1 MPKNNSSISPH
12 SKYGNKMG
20 LWQVIALAV
29 GTMVGASIFS
39 IFGLG
44 ARLAG
49 PNLPLVFVLSGA
61 VALLVAYSYA
71 KLGRQIISD
80 AGPIEFILKGLGG
93 GILTGALSILFWLT
107 YVISIA
113 LFAKG
118 FASYLLPLLGI
129 PATSLASS
137 ITEAGVVL
145 VFLVLGLL
153 GSSAVGKAELVIVVI
168 KLSILGLF
176 VALGI
181 WSIKPDLVTPSFT
194 PSALTG
200 SINAIAVFFLSYMG
214 FGLVTN
220 ASEQMQNP
228 QRNVPRAIYLS
239 ILIVSFVYI
248 LVSLVAVGNLTLP
261 ELIKAEDNALAVAA
275 EPFLGQ
281 TGFLL
286 ISLGA
291 LFSIASA
298 LNATLFGGANVAYAL
313 ARDGELPR
321 MFNRKLWFGSSEG
334 LYFTAAL
341 GITFA
346 LMFNLNGIAS
356 ITSGVFMVIYL
367 FVLFS
372 HWKLKSQYGGNPLI
386 IATGL
391 VVVAVVFLLL
401 LNYQWGTDRGSF
413 YGTCIVLGGSLML
426 ETVYRGITR
435 RGFIQRELTLLHK
448 KEKDLI
454 GELDKEISQLL
465 PHQQRQNPR
474 DIKN

>member
-1 MPKNNSSISPH
+1 MS
-12 SKYGNKMG
+12 

-49 PNLPLVFVLSGA
+49 PNLPLVFVLSGI

-71 KLGRQIISD
+71 QLGKHIISD
-80 AGPIEFILKGLGG
+80 AGPIEFILKAMGDGL
-93 GILTGALSILFWLT
+93 LTGALSFLFWLT
-107 YVISIA
+107 YVVSIA

-118 FASYLLPLLGI
+118 FASYLLPLLQIEPDTLSRDIGE
-129 PATSLASS
+129 AT
-137 ITEAGVVL
+137 VVL
-145 VFLVLGLL
+145 VFFVLGLV
-153 GSSAVGKAELVIVVI
+153 GTSAVGKAELIIVII

-176 VALGI
+176 VALGL
-181 WSIKPDLVTPSFT
+181 WSIKPALVTPSFSA
-194 PSALTG
+194 SALHG
-200 SINAIAVFFLSYMG
+200 SVDAIAIFFLSYMG

-220 ASEQMQNP
+220 ASENMQNP
-228 QRNVPRAIYLS
+228 NRNVPLAIYLS
-239 ILIVSFVYI
+239 ILIVSIVYI

-261 ELIKAEDNALAVAA
+261 ALIKAQDNALAVAA

-313 ARDGELPR
+313 AKDGELPKV
-321 MFNRKLWFGSSEG
+321 FDRKLWFGSNEG

-341 GITFA
+341 GIIFA
-346 LMFNLNGIAS
+346 LIFNLNGIAS
-356 ITSGVFMVIYL
+356 ITSGVFMTIYL

-372 HWKLKSQYGGNPLI
+372 HWKLKDQYGGNPFI
-386 IATGL
+386 IATGFI
-391 VVVAVVFLLL
+391 VVASVFVLLL
-401 LNYQWGTDRGSF
+401 MYQWHTGRNSF
-413 YGTCIVLGGSLML
+413 YGTCIVLAGSLL
-426 ETVYRGITR
+426 IELIYRGISK
-435 RGFIQRELTLLHK
+435 RGFIQREISLL
-448 KEKDLI
+448 EKTAQNIETD
-454 GELDKEISQLL
+454 LDKELEHLL
-465 PHQQRQNPR
+465 PQQHKGIS
-474 DIKN
+474 D

>member
-1 MPKNNSSISPH
+1 MPNNNNNSMATH
-12 SKYGNKMG
+12 SKRSTKMG
-20 LWQVIALAV
+20 LWPVIALAV

-49 PNLPLVFVLSGA
+49 PNLPLVFVISGI

-71 KLGRQIISD
+71 KLGSRIISD
-80 AGPIEFILKGLGG
+80 AGPIEFILKGLGD

-107 YVISIA
+107 YVVSIA

-118 FASYLLPLLGI
+118 FSSYLLPLLEI
-129 PATSLASS
+129 PPTSLASS
-137 ITEAGVVL
+137 ITEACVVL

-176 VALGI
+176 VVLGI
-181 WSIKPDLVTPSFT
+181 WSIKPYLVTPAFT

-200 SINAIAVFFLSYMG
+200 SVNAIAIFFLSYMG

-220 ASEQMQNP
+220 ASEHMQNP
-228 QRNVPRAIYLS
+228 QKNVPRAIYLS
-239 ILIVSFVYI
+239 ILIVSVVYI

-261 ELIKAEDNALAVAA
+261 DLIKAQDNALAVAA
-275 EPFLGQ
+275 EPFLGK

-321 MFNRKLWFGSSEG
+321 EFNRKLWFGSSEG

-341 GITFA
+341 GIMFA

-367 FVLFS
+367 FVLYS
-372 HWKLKSQYGGNPLI
+372 HWKLKGQYGGNPLI
-386 IATGL
+386 IATGFI
-391 VVVAVVFLLL
+391 VVALVFVLLL
-401 LNYQWGTDRGSF
+401 KYQWDTDRGSF
-413 YGTCIVLGGSLML
+413 YGTCIVLSGSLLL
-426 ETVYRGITR
+426 EIIYRGITR
-435 RGFIQRELTLLHK
+435 RGFISRELTLLK
-448 KEKDLI
+448 KSEKNLK
-454 GELDKEISQLL
+454 GELDKEFSQLL
-465 PHQQRQNPR
+465 PRQQRQNP
-474 DIKN
+474 

>member
-1 MPKNNSSISPH
+1 MSNKNNNSISRH
-12 SKYGNKMG
+12 RKHGNKMG

-49 PNLPLVFVLSGA
+49 PNLPLVFVFSGV

-71 KLGRQIISD
+71 KLGSRIISD
-80 AGPIEFILKGLGG
+80 AGPIEFILKGLGD

-107 YVISIA
+107 YVVSIA

-118 FASYLLPLLGI
+118 FASYLLPLLSV
-129 PATSLASS
+129 PATPLASS
-137 ITEAGVVL
+137 ITEACVVL

-153 GSSAVGKAELVIVVI
+153 GSSAVGKAELVIVIV

-176 VALGI
+176 VVLGI
-181 WSIKPDLVTPSFT
+181 WSIKPYLVTPSFT

-200 SINAIAVFFLSYMG
+200 SVNAIAIFFLSYMG

-220 ASEQMQNP
+220 ASEHMENP

-239 ILIVSFVYI
+239 ILIVSVVYI

-261 ELIKAEDNALAVAA
+261 DLIKAEDNALAVAA
-275 EPFLGQ
+275 KPFLGQ
-281 TGFLL
+281 TGFFL

-321 MFNRKLWFGSSEG
+321 EFNRKLWFGSSEG

-341 GITFA
+341 GIVFA
-346 LMFNLNGIAS
+346 LTFNLNGIAS

-372 HWKLKSQYGGNPLI
+372 HWKLKSRYGGNALI
-386 IATGL
+386 
-391 VVVAVVFLLL
+391 VAAGFVIVAAVFLLL
-401 LNYQWGTDRGSF
+401 LKYQWDTNRGSF
-413 YGTCIVLGGSLML
+413 YGTCIVLSGSLLL
-426 ETVYRGITR
+426 EIVYRGITR
-435 RGFIQRELTLLHK
+435 RGFVLREVTLLK
-448 KEKDLI
+448 RGGKNLK
-454 GELDKEISQLL
+454 GELDKEFSRLL
-465 PHQQRQNPR
+465 PRQQRQNP
-474 DIKN
+474 

>member
-1 MPKNNSSISPH
+1 MPNNNSMPLH
-12 SKYGNKMG
+12 SKQRNKMG

-49 PNLPLVFVLSGA
+49 PNLPLVFVLSGSI
-61 VALLVAYSYA
+61 ALLVAYSYA
-71 KLGRQIISD
+71 TLGSRIISD
-80 AGPIEFILKGLGG
+80 AGPIEFILKGLGD

-107 YVISIA
+107 YVVSIA

-118 FASYLLPLLGI
+118 FASYLLPLLDI
-129 PATSLASS
+129 PATSFVSS
-137 ITEAGVVL
+137 VTEASVVL
-145 VFLVLGLL
+145 VFLVLGFL

-176 VALGI
+176 VVLGI
-181 WSIKPDLVTPSFT
+181 WSIKPYLVTPVFT
-194 PSALTG
+194 ATALTG
-200 SINAIAVFFLSYMG
+200 SVNAIAIFFLSYMG

-220 ASEQMQNP
+220 ASEHMHNP
-228 QRNVPRAIYLS
+228 QKNVPRAIYLS
-239 ILIVSFVYI
+239 ILIVSIVYI

-261 ELIKAEDNALAVAA
+261 DLIKAEDNALAVAA

-321 MFNRKLWFGSSEG
+321 AFNRKLWFGSNEG

-341 GITFA
+341 GIAFA

-372 HWKLKSQYGGNPLI
+372 HWKLKKQYGGNPLI
-386 IATGL
+386 IATGV
-391 VVVAVVFLLL
+391 VVVAIVFLLL
-401 LNYQWGTDRGSF
+401 LKYQWDTDRGSF
-413 YGTCIVLGGSLML
+413 YGTCIVLGGSLLL
-426 ETVYRGITR
+426 EIIYRGITR
-435 RGFIQRELTLLHK
+435 RDFIQRELTLLK
-448 KEKDLI
+448 KGEEDLK
-454 GELDKEISQLL
+454 GELDKDFSMLL
-465 PHQQRQNPR
+465 PHQQRRNP
-474 DIKN
+474 

>member
-1 MPKNNSSISPH
+1 MPSSDCTSTPQRA
-12 SKYGNKMG
+12 KPNKKMS

-71 KLGRQIISD
+71 TLGSRIISD
-80 AGPIEFILKGLGG
+80 AGPIEFILKGLGDG
-93 GILTGALSILFWLT
+93 LLTGALSFLFWLT
-107 YVISIA
+107 YVVSIA

-118 FASYLLPLLGI
+118 FASYLLPLLQIQPSALSAG
-129 PATSLASS
+129 
-137 ITEAGVVL
+137 ITEAGIVVI
-145 VFLVLGLL
+145 FLMLGLL
-153 GSSAVGKAELVIVVI
+153 GSSAVGKAELIIVII

-176 VALGI
+176 VVLGV
-181 WSIKPDLVTPSFT
+181 WSIKPALVTPSFT
-194 PSALTG
+194 PLELKG
-200 SINAIAVFFLSYMG
+200 SVDAIAIFFLSYMG

-220 ASEQMQNP
+220 ASEHMQNP
-228 QRNVPRAIYLS
+228 QKNVPRATYLS
-239 ILIVSFVYI
+239 ILIVTIVYI
-248 LVSLVAVGNLTLP
+248 LVSLVAVGNLSLP
-261 ELIKAEDNALAVAA
+261 GLIKAEDNALAVAA

-321 MFNRKLWFGSSEG
+321 EFNRKLWFGSSEG

-341 GITFA
+341 GIIFA
-346 LMFNLNGIAS
+346 LTFNLNGIAS
-356 ITSGVFMVIYL
+356 LTSGVFMVIYL
-367 FVLFS
+367 FVLYA
-372 HWKLKSQYGGNPLI
+372 HWKLKDQYGGNALI

-391 VVVAVVFLLL
+391 VVVASVFVLLL
-401 LNYQWGTDRGSF
+401 VYQWHSNRSSF
-413 YGTCIVLGGSLML
+413 YGTFIVLAGSLL
-426 ETVYRGITR
+426 VELIYRGMTR
-435 RGFIQRELTLLHK
+435 REFMLRELSLLRK
-448 KEKDLI
+448 
-454 GELDKEISQLL
+454 GEHYLHDELSREFKQLL
-465 PHQQRQNPR
+465 PGKPR
-474 DIKN
+474 KEN

>member
-1 MPKNNSSISPH
+1 MSNKNNNSISSH
-12 SKYGNKMG
+12 SEQSNKLG

-71 KLGRQIISD
+71 KLGSRIISD
-80 AGPIEFILKGLGG
+80 AGPIEFILKALGG

-107 YVISIA
+107 YVVSIA

-118 FASYLLPLLGI
+118 FASYFLPLVNI
-129 PATSLASS
+129 PATSVASG
-137 ITEAGVVL
+137 ITEACVIL

-176 VALGI
+176 VVLGI
-181 WSIKPDLVTPSFT
+181 WTIKPYLVTPSFT

-200 SINAIAVFFLSYMG
+200 SVNAIAIFFLSYMG

-220 ASEQMQNP
+220 ASEHMQNP
-228 QRNVPRAIYLS
+228 QKNVSRAIYLS
-239 ILIVSFVYI
+239 ILIVSVVYI

-261 ELIKAEDNALAVAA
+261 ALIKAEDNALAVAA

-321 MFNRKLWFGSSEG
+321 EFNRKLWFGSSEG

-341 GITFA
+341 GIAFA

-372 HWKLKSQYGGNPLI
+372 HWKLKSQYGGSPLI
-386 IATGL
+386 IATGF

-401 LNYQWGTDRGSF
+401 LKYQWDTDRGSF
-413 YGTCIVLGGSLML
+413 YGTVIVLGGSLLL
-426 ETVYRGITR
+426 EIVYRGITS
-435 RGFIQRELTLLHK
+435 RGFVLREVMLLK
-448 KEKDLI
+448 RGGKDLK
-454 GELDKEISQLL
+454 GELDKEFSQRL
-465 PHQQRQNPR
+465 PHQPR
-474 DIKN
+474 YNS

>member
-1 MPKNNSSISPH
+1 MTKHNNSSISPH
-12 SKYGNKMG
+12 SERSNKMG

-49 PNLPLVFVLSGA
+49 SNLPLVFVISGA
-61 VALLVAYSYA
+61 IALLVAYSYA
-71 KLGRQIISD
+71 KLGCQIISD
-80 AGPIEFILKGLGG
+80 AGPIEFILKGLGD

-107 YVISIA
+107 YVVSIA

-118 FASYLLPLLGI
+118 FASYLLPLLDI
-129 PATSLASS
+129 PAKSLASS

-145 VFLVLGLL
+145 AFLVLGLL
-153 GSSAVGKAELVIVVI
+153 GSSAIGKTELVIVVI

-176 VALGI
+176 VVLGV
-181 WSIKPDLVTPSFT
+181 WSIKPHLVTPSFA
-194 PSALTG
+194 PSALMG
-200 SINAIAVFFLSYMG
+200 SINAIAIFFLSYMG

-220 ASEQMQNP
+220 ASEHMQNP
-228 QRNVPRAIYLS
+228 QRNVSRAIYLS
-239 ILIVSFVYI
+239 ILIVSVVYI
-248 LVSLVAVGNLTLP
+248 LVSLVAVGNLSLP
-261 ELIKAEDNALAVAA
+261 DLIKNKDNALAVAA
-275 EPFLGQ
+275 KPFLGQ

-321 MFNRKLWFGSSEG
+321 VFNRKLWFGSSEG

-346 LMFNLNGIAS
+346 LIFNLNGIAS

-367 FVLFS
+367 FVLVS
-372 HWKLKSQYGGNPLI
+372 HLKLKSQYGGNPLI
-386 IATGL
+386 IVTGL
-391 VVVAVVFLLL
+391 IVVAMVFLLL
-401 LNYQWGTDRGSF
+401 LKYQWGTDRDSF
-413 YGTCIVLGGSLML
+413 YGTCSVLGGSLIV
-426 ETVYRGITR
+426 EIVYRGITR
-435 RGFIQRELTLLHK
+435 RGFIQRELTLLRK
-448 KEKDLI
+448 EEKDLI
-454 GELDKEISQLL
+454 GELDK
-465 PHQQRQNPR
+465 
-474 DIKN
+474 

>member
-1 MPKNNSSISPH
+1 MSDIAPSPTPRH
-12 SKYGNKMG
+12 SKHNRKMG

-44 ARLAG
+44 AHLAG

-71 KLGRQIISD
+71 KLGSRIISD
-80 AGPIEFILKGLGG
+80 AGPIEFILKGMGD

-107 YVISIA
+107 YVVSIA

-118 FASYLLPLLGI
+118 FASYLLPLLNI
-129 PATSLASS
+129 PVTSLASS
-137 ITEAGVVL
+137 ITEAGVVI
-145 VFLVLGLL
+145 VFLLLGLL

-176 VALGI
+176 VALGV
-181 WSIKPDLVTPSFT
+181 WSIKPYLVTPS
-194 PSALTG
+194 
-200 SINAIAVFFLSYMG
+200 MG

-220 ASEQMQNP
+220 ASEHMQNP
-228 QRNVPRAIYLS
+228 QKNVPRAIYLS
-239 ILIVSFVYI
+239 ILIVSVVYI

-261 ELIKAEDNALAVAA
+261 DLIKAQDNALAVAA
-275 EPFLGQ
+275 EPFLGK

-321 MFNRKLWFGSSEG
+321 KFNRKRWFGSSEG

-341 GITFA
+341 GIVFA
-346 LMFNLNGIAS
+346 LVFNLNGIAS

-372 HWKLKSQYGGNPLI
+372 HWKLKGQYGGNPLI
-386 IATGL
+386 IATGF

-401 LNYQWGTDRGSF
+401 LKYQWSTDRGSF
-413 YGTCIVLGGSLML
+413 YGTCIVLGGSLLL
-426 ETVYRGITR
+426 EIIYRGITR
-435 RGFIQRELTLLHK
+435 RGFIQRQLTLLK
-448 KEKDLI
+448 KSEKDLI
-454 GELDKEISQLL
+454 GELDKEFSQLL
-465 PHQQRQNPR
+465 SHPQRRRSDMKDTP
-474 DIKN
+474 

>member
-1 MPKNNSSISPH
+1 MPDKNNNAEPQQSQQ
-12 SKYGNKMG
+12 YNKMG

-71 KLGRQIISD
+71 KLGGRIISD
-80 AGPIEFILKGLGG
+80 AGPIEFILKGLGD

-107 YVISIA
+107 YVVSIA

-118 FASYLLPLLGI
+118 FASYLLPLLEI
-129 PATSLASS
+129 APTSLASN
-137 ITEAGVVL
+137 IAEAGVVL
-145 VFLVLGLL
+145 LFLVLGLL

-176 VALGI
+176 VVLGI
-181 WSIKPDLVTPSFT
+181 WSIKPYLVTPSFT

-200 SINAIAVFFLSYMG
+200 SVNAIAIFFLSYMG

-220 ASEQMQNP
+220 ASEHMQNP
-228 QRNVPRAIYLS
+228 QKNVPRAIYLS
-239 ILIVSFVYI
+239 ILIVSIVYI

-321 MFNRKLWFGSSEG
+321 VFNRKLWFGSSEG

-341 GITFA
+341 GIAFV

-372 HWKLKSQYGGNPLI
+372 HWKLKGQYGGNPLI
-386 IATGL
+386 IATGFI
-391 VVVAVVFLLL
+391 VVAVVFLLL
-401 LNYQWGTDRGSF
+401 LNYQWETNRGSF
-413 YGTCIVLGGSLML
+413 YGTCIVLGGSLLL
-426 ETVYRGITR
+426 EIVYRSITR
-435 RGFIQRELTLLHK
+435 RGFIQRELTLLRK
-448 KEKDLI
+448 KETELV
-454 GELDKEISQLL
+454 GELDREFSQLL
-465 PHQQRQNPR
+465 PHQQQ
-474 DIKN
+474 KH

>member
-1 MPKNNSSISPH
+1 
-12 SKYGNKMG
+12 MG

-49 PNLPLVFVLSGA
+49 PNLPLVFVLSGI

-71 KLGRQIISD
+71 KLGSRIISD
-80 AGPIEFILKGLGG
+80 AGPIEFILKGMGDG
-93 GILTGALSILFWLT
+93 VLTGALSILFWLT
-107 YVISIA
+107 YVVSIA

-118 FASYLLPLLGI
+118 FASYLLPLLHI
-129 PATSLASS
+129 QPSVFASEA
-137 ITEAGVVL
+137 TEAIVIVA
-145 VFLVLGLL
+145 FLLLGLL

-168 KLSILGLF
+168 KLSILALF
-176 VALGI
+176 VVLGV
-181 WSIKPDLVTPSFT
+181 WSIKPHLITPSFT

-200 SINAIAVFFLSYMG
+200 SLNAIAIFFLSYMG

-220 ASEQMQNP
+220 ASEHMENP
-228 QRNVPRAIYLS
+228 EKNVPRAIYLS
-239 ILIVSFVYI
+239 ILIVSVVYI
-248 LVSLVAVGNLTLP
+248 LVSMVAVGNLTLP
-261 ELIKAEDNALAVAA
+261 DLIKAQDNALAVAA

-313 ARDGELPR
+313 AKDGELPQE
-321 MFNRKLWFGSSEG
+321 FNRKLWFGTGEG
-334 LYFTAAL
+334 LYLTAAL
-341 GITFA
+341 GIVFA

-367 FVLFS
+367 FVLYS
-372 HWKLKSQYGGNPLI
+372 HWKLKNQYGGNPLI
-386 IATGL
+386 IALGF
-391 VVVAVVFLLL
+391 VVVAAVFVLLL
-401 LNYQWGTDRGSF
+401 TYQWHTDRNSL
-413 YGTCIVLGGSLML
+413 YGTCIVLTGSLLL
-426 ETVYRGITR
+426 ELIYRGITK
-435 RGFIQRELTLLHK
+435 RGFVQQELTLLIKEAK
-448 KEKDLI
+448 KIVE
-454 GELDKEISQLL
+454 
-465 PHQQRQNPR
+465 
-474 DIKN
+474 